1 MDGKN
6 LQKMAK
12 KIMSSAKAGRDSD
25 PYFYSGLDVLPNPD
39 PILRAMG
46 KAEEVYDAIMSD
58 AHVLG
63 ELRPIQAGLNSYK
76 FGVKPGL
83 NSKETPE
90 EVKAQEICEQ
100 WLHREPATDMI
111 WQDVI
116 WNMGCAVL
124 CGFTVHEL
132 VWDVVDG
139 MVLPVQLLDRPNR
152 RFIFNQDNELRLL
165 TKANPTQGEDTEDP
179 YFVITRHMPSQ
190 TNPYGRAVLSA
201 CFWPYTFKKGGFKFF
216 YQFCERYGL
225 PFPIGKYAQGADV
238 TDQQALLDSLIQLLQ
253 DGAAAIPDNS
263 SVELLTSSHS
273 GELAQEALV
282 NLCNREMSKALT
294 SQTLATETQGVGSN
308 AASKT
313 HLERQND
320 NSHANRQ
327 TVAATFNQIFRW
339 ITAYNLGPDVVP
351 PVFHFYKDE
360 EPTKDRAEQYEI
372 ASRLSNK
379 VPLSAFHKEMNIP
392 IAKDDEEVLSSSQ
405 PAVVPPNQ
413 KQEFSKCGSCGE
425 VHAFS
430 ADDGFDDDLQQAA
443 IAESDKAI
451 ENDLINPIK
460 QMLLEYE
467 ADGRT
472 LKEFYADIEK
482 LGLKMDQNKLAEIN
496 AEVLQLAFAQGMEA
510 NERD

>member
-1 MDGKN
+1 MEGKD
-6 LQKMAK
+6 LQKVAN

-46 KAEEVYDAIMSD
+46 KSDEVYDAIMSD

-63 ELRPIQAGLNSYK
+63 ELRPIQSGLNAYKFRVKAGLNS
-76 FGVKPGL
+76 
-83 NSKETPE
+83 NETPDE
-90 EVKAQEICEQ
+90 KKAREICEQ

-132 VWDVVDG
+132 IWDHVDG
-139 MVLPVQLLDRPNR
+139 MVLPVQILDRPNR
-152 RFIFNQDNELRLL
+152 RFIFNNDNALRLL
-165 TKANPTQGEDTEDP
+165 TKAEPTNGEETEDP

-225 PFPIGKYAQGADV
+225 PFPIGRYPQGSDPK
-238 TDQQALLDSLIQLLQ
+238 DQQELLDALLQLLD
-253 DGAAAIPDNS
+253 DGAAAIPEGS
-263 SVELLTSSHS
+263 SIELLTSSHS

-282 NLCNREMSKALT
+282 DLCNREMSKALT

-339 ITAYNLGPDVVP
+339 ITLYNVGPDVVA
-351 PVFHFYKDE
+351 PVFEFYKDE
-360 EPTKDRAEQYEI
+360 KPSKERAEQYEI
-372 ASRLSNK
+372 VSKLSPK
-379 VPLSAFHKEMNIP
+379 VPLEALHREMNIP
-392 IAKDDEEVLSSSQ
+392 MAQDGED
-405 PAVVPPNQ
+405 VVIRTEATPKPSLEN
-413 KQEFSKCGSCGE
+413 KEFSKCSSCGQ
-425 VHAFS
+425 VHEFN
-430 ADDGFDDDLQQAA
+430 DGSHNDDLLAA
-443 IAESDKAI
+443 AVDEAGKAI
-451 ENDLINPIK
+451 EKELINPIA
-460 QMLLEYE
+460 QMLQEYE
-467 ADGRT
+467 ESGKT
-472 LKEFYADIEK
+472 LKQFYTDIEK

-496 AEVLQLAFAQGMEA
+496 AEVMSLAFAQGMEG
-510 NERD
+510 NDD